1 MIPNESQIRS
11 IVRSIWSTQLGLEI
25 QDVEGPVQSSPSQTM
40 TAAIHISG
48 DYHGG
53 IRLECSRAIVRRA
66 ASIMFD
72 RPAEQLTDDDERDVI
87 GELANVV
94 TGNVKALIP
103 GSNSISLPTIV
114 DGSDYRVSNLD
125 VRSSADF
132 SFTLD
137 GELMTVTV
145 MEHGS

>member
-1 MIPNESQIRS
+1 MSPNESQIRS
-11 IVRSIWSTQLGLEI
+11 IVRSVWSTQLGLEI
-25 QDVEGPVQSSPSQTM
+25 LDAEEAVQPSSTATM

-53 IRLECSRAIVRRA
+53 IRLECSRTIVRSA

-72 RPAEQLTDDDERDVI
+72 IPADQLVDDDERDVI

-94 TGNVKALIP
+94 AGNVKALIP
-103 GSNSISLPTIV
+103 GTNSISLPTIV
-114 DGSDYRVSNLD
+114 EGSDYRVSTLD
-125 VRSSADF
+125 VRSSADY

-137 GELMTVTV
+137 GDSMTVTV